1 MSCFRKFSWTETYW
15 VSARIVLGLL
25 FTKTRFWGQVCVTE
39 LLLGQIHHDSHTECK
54 HYSTSRVRKHGTQ
67 VDLLRFSRNQSC
79 STLVNTVPGTPKTV
93 SVRRRQGR
101 EHVRKRVCLS
111 AMSEP
116 VKTEKL
122 FSFMTTLET
131 FTLLQKCYM
140 RSSITSGFRHSPSVL
155 VSGDIPGFHDRK
167 SHYNLRST

>member
-1 MSCFRKFSWTETYW
+1 M
-15 VSARIVLGLL
+15 
-25 FTKTRFWGQVCVTE
+25 
-39 LLLGQIHHDSHTECK
+39 GQIHHDSHTECK
-54 HYSTSRVRKHGTQ
+54 HYSTSRVQKHGTQ

-140 RSSITSGFRHSPSVL
+140 RSSITWGFRHSPSVL
-155 VSGDIPGFHDRK
+155 EQNRPQKRVFREKLALDTLSGHKQHQPRLHGLDIRYGEFPSKVGDLVKNQRFK
-167 SHYNLRST
+167 LRS